1 MNQGA
6 LTLFRLAG
14 ITVRLHYTWF
24 LAFILVAWSLGRG
37 IFPFGYPGWSEL
49 NFWLA
54 GSAAALLLFASVLFH
69 EFAHSFMALSRGL
82 KVDSITLFIFGGAAA
97 LKSEP
102 KRPSDEFF
110 IAVVGPASSL
120 FLAVVFFT
128 LSSVLPVDLPAQR
141 LAFFLGGMNAVLAV
155 FNLLP
160 GFPLDGGRVFRALV
174 WAITGSM
181 RKGTTV
187 ASLVGQVFAFGFIAL
202 GIYILFNG
210 SFLGG
215 VWLVFIG
222 WFLNGAAAA
231 NRRNV
236 TQEEALRQ
244 IPVSRLMRA
253 KPEEV
258 RPDETIDRVVLALL
272 LHDGLRALPVMLG
285 GRVIGIISADD
296 VRRVPQHAWSQQTVF
311 WRTMTPSPLVTVAP
325 KDSILHAMDLFEEHE
340 AQHVIVMDG
349 ADVAGILSL
358 RELARFCSFPASL
371 ASRPRSAGARTQ
383 KRPPLLLPAN
393 RAGSAMRGL
402 SPQS

>member
-37 IFPFGYPGWSEL
+37 IFPFGYPGWSEI

-54 GSAAALLLFASVLFH
+54 GSAAAVLLFASVLFH

-128 LSSVLPVDLPAQR
+128 LSSVLPPDLPAQR
-141 LAFFLGGMNAVLAV
+141 LAFFLGGMNAVLAL

-181 RKGTTV
+181 RKGTTI
-187 ASLVGQVFAFGFIAL
+187 ASFVGQVFAFGFIAL

-244 IPVSRLMRA
+244 IRVSRLMRA
-253 KPEEV
+253 KPDTV

-285 GRVIGIISADD
+285 GRVIGIISVDD
-296 VRRVPQHAWSQQTVF
+296 VRQVPQHAWSQQTVF
-311 WRTMTPSPLVTVAP
+311 ATITPSPLVTVAP

-358 RELARFCSFPASL
+358 RELARFLQLSRELGVEATLDRRKDAQAPSAPPA
-371 ASRPRSAGARTQ
+371 G
-383 KRPPLLLPAN
+383 
-393 RAGSAMRGL
+393 
-402 SPQS
+402 